1 MMILVSED
9 VNWVAWKF
17 IRGYFASGLTV
28 EYRNVLRAWAANFK
42 IDNPYTPV
50 EKTRAQCLAKYFARY
65 VGYEDFLQS
74 HKDGL
79 LKIAASQGIAQMEMY
94 HLYIVA
100 LLDYVLAEEY
110 PESQNFYDAKYS
122 DEQLLNFA
130 YRFAIGFFSA
140 GALFSPR
147 EIDVFR
153 SLILKKRKSQFENED
168 ILNMLIEWADD
179 EMDFDHFKDSRDYL
193 LEAGILGGLTEGE
206 TFKYYKVFFAH
217 VMYKLA
223 ADRLVDL
230 KH

>member
-1 MMILVSED
+1 MILVSEE
-9 VNWVAWKF
+9 VNWAAWKF
-17 IRGYFASGLTV
+17 IRGYFASGLTP
-28 EYRNVLRAWAANFK
+28 EYRKVLRTWAAENG
-42 IDNPYTPV
+42 PYASA

-65 VGYEDFLQS
+65 LGYEDFLQS
-74 HKDGL
+74 RKDDL

-130 YRFAIGFFSA
+130 YRFAIGFFLA
-140 GALFSPR
+140 GALFTPF
-147 EIDVFR
+147 EINVFR
-153 SLILKKRKSQFENED
+153 SLILKKRKSNVENEN
-168 ILNMLIEWADD
+168 ILNMLIEWADED
-179 EMDFDHFKDSRDYL
+179 MDFDHFKDSRDYL
-193 LEAGILGGLTEGE
+193 LEAGTLGGLTEEE
-206 TFKYYKVFFAH
+206 TFKYYKVFFGH